1 MADDSSMTAA
11 VLEALGNICLDA
23 EQTASIV
30 ETVRGFLSAAQ
41 PADLPVVL
49 RYEIVDR
56 MYVCPWLFSSCM
68 HVAIYVHS
76 VYTNSRVTSGT

>member
-1 MADDSSMTAA
+1 MPDSAKSGVVAKLLSTMADDSSMTAA

-49 RYEIVDR
+49 RYG
-56 MYVCPWLFSSCM
+56 L
-68 HVAIYVHS
+68 
-76 VYTNSRVTSGT
+76 NL